1 MAIAMLCI
9 PVVDGLAKYLS
20 AGYSPLFIGWAR
32 YAVAC
37 LIVLPIAAL
46 MHGARLFPTERL
58 GSHVLRT
65 FFLVTSMTLYF
76 LSIPHIPLATATSA
90 YFIGPIAAAL
100 LAVLILK
107 EQMTW
112 QKVVSLVLGFAG
124 ALVILQPGAPM
135 QPALLLAFAAGILFA
150 FYMITTRQA
159 ATQSDPVKTLAF
171 QCAVGVALLTP
182 PAVTSWSI
190 PAWNDLLFFLGLGLF
205 SAVAHLLS
213 IAAFRMTEASTL
225 APLVYLELVGV
236 AVFGYLV
243 FDEVPGVA
251 TVLGAALIMA
261 AGLMLVGRS
270 SPAR

>member
-1 MAIAMLCI
+1 
-9 PVVDGLAKYLS
+9 
-20 AGYSPLFIGWAR
+20 
-32 YAVAC
+32 
-37 LIVLPIAAL
+37 
-46 MHGARLFPTERL
+46 
-58 GSHVLRT
+58 
-65 FFLVTSMTLYF
+65 
-76 LSIPHIPLATATSA
+76 
-90 YFIGPIAAAL
+90 
-100 LAVLILK
+100 
-107 EQMTW
+107 
-112 QKVVSLVLGFAG
+112 
-124 ALVILQPGAPM
+124 M

-171 QCAVGVALLTP
+171 QCAVGAALLTP
-182 PAVTSWSI
+182 QAVTSWSI
-190 PAWNDLLFFLGLGLF
+190 PAWSDLLFFLGLGLF